1 MKNWAPN
8 NTDVLGTAIQNL
20 CQRLYTNKPT
30 LADILVKEAF
40 ALRSEVARSALITVG
55 TLCVISTVLTHTASL
70 VVTVNIDRQ
79 AQPVHLLVVYTLV
92 RMSKTLT
99 SCANK

>member
-1 MKNWAPN
+1 M
-8 NTDVLGTAIQNL
+8 AIQNL
-20 CQRLYTNKPT
+20 RQKIYTNKPT
-30 LADILVKEAF
+30 LAYILVEEAF
-40 ALRSEVARSALITVG
+40 ALRSEVAGSALITVG
-55 TLCVISTVLTHTASL
+55 TLCVISTVLTHTSSL
-70 VVTVNIDRQ
+70 VVAIDIDRQ